1 MIVMKI
7 IYYGYVSFLIE
18 IQGNFFVIDFFISF
32 NELVKVIDVDSIFV
46 DYILVMYGYVDY
58 VVDVE
63 SIVKCIGVIVIF
75 NYEVVSWFG

>member
-1 MIVMKI
+1 M
-7 IYYGYVSFLIE
+7 
-18 IQGNFFVIDFFISF
+18 
-32 NELVKVIDVDSIFV
+32 VKVIDVDSIFV